1 MILPLATSGLKDRTL
16 RLLLTT
22 SDLKDWPVRL
32 PVSSSENEGERAAYV
47 RKLKANFEDDTR
59 WATVLPS
66 VVEKHI
72 KFMMTMHQV
81 KIEFATPTS
90 KTSLKRN

>member
-32 PVSSSENEGERAAYV
+32 PVISSENEGERAVYV
-47 RKLKANFEDDTR
+47 RKLKDNFEDDSR
-59 WATVLPS
+59 
-66 VVEKHI
+66 
-72 KFMMTMHQV
+72 
-81 KIEFATPTS
+81 
-90 KTSLKRN
+90 

>member
-47 RKLKANFEDDTR
+47 RKLKDNFEDDSR
-59 WATVLPS
+59 
-66 VVEKHI
+66 
-72 KFMMTMHQV
+72 
-81 KIEFATPTS
+81 
-90 KTSLKRN
+90 